1 MVVTNL
7 FENQPATIVVG
18 TKIKGKI
25 PVYVNGNVQKYEAT
39 DPETPY
45 SLQATGQ
52 RLMLADLS
60 IGQFLYNID
69 NEMLEIFNENE
80 VNAIMKRLDCYDDIE
95 AWRDMRLAQIHA
107 YDSGASVNSFSINDV
122 VGWFD
127 KNTRV
132 GLVNMYQLFQKSGS
146 NDALPLLWVGGNA
159 IEFNTADEVLEV
171 LAKIEMYAA
180 QCYAV
185 TQRMKT
191 SVNSLCRIGDL
202 DGLKTFDFRSGYPPN
217 LSF

>member
-1 MVVTNL
+1 MVVINL

-18 TKIKGKI
+18 TKIKGRI
-25 PVYVNGNVQKYEAT
+25 PVYVNGNVQKYESS
-39 DPETPY
+39 DSDTPY
-45 SLQATGQ
+45 TIQATGQ
-52 RLMLADLS
+52 RLVLTDLS
-60 IGQFLYNID
+60 IGQFLHHID
-69 NEMLEIFNENE
+69 NEMLDVFSEDEIHS
-80 VNAIMKRLDCYDDIE
+80 IMKRLDCYDDIE
-95 AWRDMRLAQIHA
+95 AWKDMRLAQIQAH
-107 YDSGASVNSFSINDV
+107 DSGDSVNSFSINGI

-132 GLVNMYQLFQKSGS
+132 GLVNMYQLFQKSGG
-146 NDALPLLWVGGNA
+146 DGKLPLLYVDDTP

-185 TQRMKT
+185 THRMKT
-191 SVNSLCRIGDL
+191 IVNNMCRIGDL
-202 DGLKTFDFRSGYPPN
+202 QGLKTFDLHSDYPPN